1 MEMEEGSQY
10 CLMEV
15 TAGTSQK
22 DGNIF
27 WISEEAY
34 WEWFTVLLM
43 IMAYGEQDTI
53 LSFCE
58 LSTVKETKIRR
69 LRWLAHL
76 FRVQELVRAKRLPFF
91 NQKALDV

>member
-1 MEMEEGSQY
+1 
-10 CLMEV
+10 
-15 TAGTSQK
+15 
-22 DGNIF
+22 
-27 WISEEAY
+27 
-34 WEWFTVLLM
+34 M